1 MNVTVLFITDPLC
14 SWCWG
19 TLPEVEGTRDALAGD
34 VHFDLI
40 MAGLQVGRREGLAE
54 YNRQQ
59 LQRLWQ
65 EVHKVTG
72 QQFSGEIP
80 PDFIYHSEIACR
92 AVEIARRQAGT
103 PPWQFFHRLQRA
115 FYVDG
120 LDINSP
126 DVLAG
131 LLGLP
136 RDEVAAMLL
145 DSYYTMA
152 ARNNFEL
159 AKSLSA
165 NALPGVYLDTGEG
178 NKLVCGGY
186 VTAEQ
191 LTADLRERL
200 SAA

>member
-1 MNVTVLFITDPLC
+1 
-14 SWCWG
+14 
-19 TLPEVEGTRDALAGD
+19 
-34 VHFDLI
+34 
-40 MAGLQVGRREGLAE
+40 
-54 YNRQQ
+54 
-59 LQRLWQ
+59 
-65 EVHKVTG
+65 VHKVTG

-92 AVEIARRQAGT
+92 AVEIARQHAGA
-103 PPWQFFHRLQRA
+103 PPWEFFYKLQRA

-136 RDEVAAMLL
+136 REEVAAMLVEPV
-145 DSYYTMA
+145 YTTA
-152 ARNNFEL
+152 ARSNFEL

-165 NALPGVYLDTGEG
+165 NALPSIYLDTGEG
-178 NKLVCGGY
+178 DRLVCGGY